1 MPIGVWLWPVVP
13 PTLSASS
20 ELHGGTDVHRS
31 QALASALTVLI
42 LVGACGG
49 SATQAPAA
57 SPSAAASPAPAASVA
72 PDASAETTASEEAS
86 EAPSVAP
93 AQSQG
98 SGATGDLAATLP
110 STVNGVTF
118 EKASIPGGIFP
129 AGIPIGTGEDDFTK
143 FLADNG
149 KSLSDVNIATAT
161 AAGSSSV
168 GSVVMAIQVKGVA
181 SDKLLA
187 MFMTNAGDMPQAN
200 VGGKQVFGAALP
212 GLGGTYLYV
221 HGDTIYYV
229 LSMGSDATMAEGIL
243 KQLP

>member
-1 MPIGVWLWPVVP
+1 MSI
-13 PTLSASS
+13 
-20 ELHGGTDVHRS
+20 DRK
-31 QALASALTVLI
+31 ALASALTVLL

-57 SPSAAASPAPAASVA
+57 SPSAAASTAPATSAAPAASVEA
-72 PDASAETTASEEAS
+72 GASQEAS

-93 AQSQG
+93 AQSP
-98 SGATGDLAATLP
+98 ATGAAGDLEATLP

-129 AGIPIGTGEDDFTK
+129 AGIAIGTGEDDFTK

-161 AAGSSSV
+161 AAGSTSV

-187 MFMTNAGDMPQAN
+187 MFISGSGDMPQAN
-200 VGGKQVFGAALP
+200 VGGKQVYGAAIP

-229 LSMGSDATMAEGIL
+229 LSMGGDANLAEGVL